1 MNQQPRKVLTIGG
14 WDPCG
19 AFGVAA
25 DIKTFSAMQ
34 CYGMAVMTVV
44 TAQNSLGWHGAEFVS
59 ADLVAQQLD
68 AVLGDYGAQAVKTGF
83 LGKLEI
89 IETVAAKLK
98 EYAVPNVIVDPV
110 LLNAQ
115 GAAMFPA
122 EVVSAYKNK
131 LFPLATAITPN
142 RRELNWLMTGETE
155 SLMWSAET
163 ELQVLSFADS
173 LQKTAIV
180 LKGMKQVSGEWAD
193 GLIENGAV
201 TLFPHERV
209 ETRNVS
215 GTGDSLSAAICCLLA
230 EGLSLKDAVKKASQL
245 TVKAIAGAVDWQLG
259 TGPGAINHNL
269 MR

>member
-1 MNQQPRKVLTIGG
+1 MMKKIPKKVLTIGG

-25 DIKTFSAMQ
+25 DIKTFSAMN
-34 CYGMAVMTVV
+34 CYGMAAMTVT

-59 ADLVAQQLD
+59 AELVAKQLD
-68 AVLGDYGAQAVKTGF
+68 AVLSDYGAQAVKTGF
-83 LGKLEI
+83 LGKLDI

-98 EYAVPNVIVDPV
+98 EYAVPNVIIDPV

-122 EVVSAYKNK
+122 EVVDAYKNQ

-142 RRELNWLMTGETE
+142 KRELNWLMTGETDPLAWTDASQE
-155 SLMWSAET
+155 
-163 ELQVLSFADS
+163 QVVSFAKLLDP
-173 LQKTAIV
+173 AIV
-180 LKGMKQVSGEWAD
+180 LKGVQLDDGHWAD
-193 GLIENGAV
+193 GLVDNGEIA
-201 TLFPHERV
+201 LFSHERV
-209 ETRNVS
+209 ETQNVS

-230 EGLSLKDAVKKASQL
+230 EGLSLKDAVEKASQL
-245 TVKAIAGAVDWQLG
+245 TTKAIAGAAGWQLG